1 MINANLFAVKI
12 SPRRGF
18 PPQDPSSQLCLSGYN
33 AVPVVHWREGNLL
46 FIQLVPGVPALQEN
60 NFHYKKKI
68 KREREKRA
76 IIPQGEAGCAQEN
89 IQ

>member
-33 AVPVVHWREGNLL
+33 AAPVVHWREGNLL
-46 FIQLVPGVPALQEN
+46 FIQLVPGVPALQEKQ
-60 NFHYKKKI
+60 FSL
-68 KREREKRA
+68 
-76 IIPQGEAGCAQEN
+76 
-89 IQ
+89 